1 MIVRPLLPAALF
13 AVLACT
19 AVPALAQH
27 VTAIDPAKSE
37 IKFVS
42 KQMNVPV
49 DGRFRKFSAK
59 IDFDPARPAA
69 SKAEI
74 EVDLNSVDTGSDE
87 ADSEVK
93 SKGWFNI
100 AVFPSARFVSS
111 AVKPTGAGRYEVS
124 GKLSIKGKAMDV
136 TAPVTV
142 KQEGGNTVFEGA
154 FTLMRLQYGIGEGM
168 WSDTDTVANEVQ
180 VRFRLVGLG
189 KKQ

>member
-1 MIVRPLLPAALF
+1 MTPRLF
-13 AVLACT
+13 RLAVLALLAC
-19 AVPALAQH
+19 APLCAGAQH

-49 DGRFRKFSAK
+49 EGRFRKFNAK
-59 IDFDPARPAA
+59 LDFDPAKLAA
-69 SKAEI
+69 SRAEV
-74 EVDLNSVDTGSDE
+74 EVDLNSIDTGSQE
-87 ADSEVK
+87 ADDEVK

-100 AVFPSARFVSS
+100 AVFPSAKFVSTGI
-111 AVKPTGAGRYEVS
+111 KPAGSGRYEVS
-124 GKLSIKGKAMDV
+124 GKLTIKGKSMDV

-142 KQEGGNTVFEGA
+142 KQEGGNSVFEGG
-154 FTLMRLQYGIGEGM
+154 FTLLRVQYGIGEGV

-180 VRFRLVGLG
+180 VRFRLVGQA

>member
-1 MIVRPLLPAALF
+1 MSAHRLLPAALL
-13 AVLACT
+13 AVLAC
-19 AVPALAQH
+19 AASPALAQRIS
-27 VTAIDPAKSE
+27 AIDPAKSE
-37 IKFVS
+37 INFVS

-59 IDFDPARPAA
+59 IDFDRAKPAA

-100 AVFPSARFVSS
+100 AVFPSAKFVST
-111 AVKPTGAGRYEVS
+111 AVKPAGAGRYEVS

-136 TAPVTV
+136 TAPVSV
-142 KQEGGNTVFEGA
+142 KQEGGNTVFEGG
-154 FTLMRLQYGIGEGM
+154 FTLMRLQYGIGEGV